1 MSPATSS
8 EQKGTT
14 MDYLSAPRS
23 EGIVKSLM
31 SLIGFEAT
39 KGGRLP
45 AGVKI
50 DTLKAMLEVL
60 ACEDAS
66 PVLAMITQKV
76 VDLQSMRRIST
87 PKVSATPESIVQAV
101 KSGKISLDEL
111 KVALGKL

>member
-1 MSPATSS
+1 MKRP
-8 EQKGTT
+8 
-14 MDYLSAPRS
+14 
-23 EGIVKSLM
+23 
-31 SLIGFEAT
+31 

-60 ACEDAS
+60 ACEDATN
-66 PVLAMITQKV
+66 VLAMITQKV
-76 VDLQSMRRIST
+76 VDLQSLRRVST

-111 KVALGKL
+111 KVALEKTLNSFRLGLFKGEREP